1 MVIDF
6 SKTKPEIV
14 KQLENCILT
23 NEIQLH
29 TVTESLLK
37 SKIRI
42 VLSIDSLYIVADV
55 IGIPLLTDYKVE
67 IIYISQNDNLL
78 YINEKIN
85 NKEASN
91 KIINKVDELYKKSKE
106 WQELIERIQQ
116 VSKNIQTSK
125 SGQKIRV

>member
-42 VLSIDSLYIVADV
+42 VLSIDNLHVVAD
-55 IGIPLLTDYKVE
+55 IIRTPSLMECKVE
-67 IIYISQNDNLL
+67 IVYISQNDHLL
-78 YINEKIN
+78 PINEKIN
-85 NKEASN
+85 NKGASN

-106 WQELIERIQQ
+106 WQELIKRIHQ

>member
-37 SKIRI
+37 SKVRI
-42 VLSIDSLYIVADV
+42 TLSIDSLYIVADV

-106 WQELIERIQQ
+106 WQELIKRIHQ